1 MEAPAYIKKAARGH
15 QLRKVRD
22 NRKPDKSKVLRY
34 QGEDGIVR
42 FATEVLGIELAPY
55 QEDILRNF
63 VKHRRAAVRAPHGAG
78 KTAISAVVILW
89 GATCNGDDV
98 KVVTTA
104 GAWRQ
109 LTYFTWPEVR
119 KWART
124 ANWNLLGITMRE
136 GKELLRQ
143 SIIMPGVEAFP
154 VASDNPALIEGAHA
168 KVIIY
173 VFDEAKAIPAET
185 FDAAEGAFSTDG
197 NDPDSKAY
205 ALAISTPGDT
215 QGRFY
220 QIHKR
225 DEGYDDWWVRHIS
238 LKEAIAAGRIGQAWA
253 DQRKK
258 QWGEKSAIYQNRV
271 EGEFAE
277 HGDDVLIPLF
287 WLDAAVERWY
297 AHKERMKTDAQY
309 AKEHRRQR
317 KALAVDV
324 ARQGIDR
331 STVAEMQGR
340 VIEDVTEYAKPD
352 TMALVGYVSS
362 RTDKKTPIVVD
373 EDGIGGGVYDRF
385 KEKKYTV
392 VGFKNGEKTNET
404 DKTKQF
410 HFANRKAAAWWL
422 MREALDPEGD
432 DPIAVPDIDLLIGDL
447 TSPKWSF
454 NSSGKI
460 EIEHKDELR
469 KRIGRSTDYGDSA
482 IMVNYGLYS
491 KTVHRGGGALKV
503 F

>member
-1 MEAPAYIKKAARGH
+1 MESPPYLKKAGRGH
-15 QLRKVRD
+15 RIRKQRD
-22 NRKPDKSKVLRY
+22 NRKVDQSKIARY

-42 FATEVLGIELAPY
+42 FATEVLGIDLAPY

-119 KWART
+119 KWARK
-124 ANWNLLGITMRE
+124 AKWELLGINMRD
-136 GKELLRQ
+136 GRELLRQ
-143 SIIMPGVEAFP
+143 SIVLPGVEAFP

-225 DEGYDDWWVRHIS
+225 EAGYEDWWVRHIS
-238 LKEAIAAGRIGQAWA
+238 LKEAIAAGRIGEAWA
-253 DQRKK
+253 EQRKR

-277 HGDDVLIPLF
+277 QGDDVLIPL
-287 WLDAAVERWY
+287 WWVEKAVERW
-297 AHKERMKTDAQY
+297 HTHQERMKTDAAY
-309 AKEHRRQR
+309 AREHRRQR
-317 KALAVDV
+317 KGLAVDV
-324 ARQGIDR
+324 ARQGIDK

-340 VIEDVTEYAKPD
+340 VIESVTEYAKPD
-352 TMALVGYVSS
+352 TMALVGYVAS
-362 RTDKKTPIVVD
+362 RTDRKTPIIVD

-385 KEKKYTV
+385 KERKYRV
-392 VGFKNGEKTNET
+392 IGFKNGEKTNET

-410 HFANRKAAAWWL
+410 KFANKKAAAWWL

-432 DPIAVPDIDLLIGDL
+432 DPIAIPDIDLLIGDL
-447 TSPKWSF
+447 TAPLWTF
-454 NSSGKI
+454 NSSGKV
-460 EIEHKDELR
+460 EIEKKEDVR
-469 KRIGRSTDYGDSA
+469 KRLGRSTDYGDSA

-491 KTVHRGGGALKV
+491 KTARRGGAMGI